1 MIPIHVFIQSPKNIR
16 GYIKPTYLSEVFM
29 VRNIQWLSVLGSIGV
44 GIAAYS
50 MMNGRGQGQ
59 QVQRLLSN
67 VTNMGNQGRQ

>member
-1 MIPIHVFIQSPKNIR
+1 M
-16 GYIKPTYLSEVFM
+16 
-29 VRNIQWLSVLGSIGV
+29 RNIQWLSVLGSIGV

>member
-1 MIPIHVFIQSPKNIR
+1 MR
-16 GYIKPTYLSEVFM
+16 GYLKPTYLSEVFR

-59 QVQRLLSN
+59 AQRLLSN
-67 VTNMGNQGRQ
+67 VTNMGNQGR

>member
-1 MIPIHVFIQSPKNIR
+1 MIPIHVFIQSPKNMR
-16 GYIKPTYLSEVFM
+16 GYIKPTYLSEVFR

-59 QVQRLLSN
+59 AQRLLSN
-67 VTNMGNQGRQ
+67 VTNMGNQGR